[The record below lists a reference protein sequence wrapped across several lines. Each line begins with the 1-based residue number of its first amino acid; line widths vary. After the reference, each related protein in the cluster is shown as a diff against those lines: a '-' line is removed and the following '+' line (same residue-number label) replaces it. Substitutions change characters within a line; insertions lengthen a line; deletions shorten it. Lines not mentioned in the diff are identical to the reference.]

1 MPLIRERYLL
11 IDMIESNKNILQ
23 IINFSLS
30 FPASGNGEF
39 GIKNLNISIPKGKTI
54 SIVGES
60 GSGKTLTALSILRLN
75 PNTSI
80 ISDESKIIF
89 LGRDIQK
96 IDKRELNTIRGNEI
110 SMIFQEPLSSL
121 NPLHTVE
128 KQISE
133 ALILHKTKKSQD
145 IRGTVI
151 DLMRKVRINE
161 PEKKLARYPHQLS
174 GGERQRV
181 MIAMALSNNP
191 KLLIADEPT
200 TALDVTVQY
209 EILKL
214 LKTLQNELD
223 LTILFITHDLSIVK
237 NFTDYVYVMQNGCL
251 VEEGSTNVIF
261 NAPREAYTR
270 RLVDARNLIGKRR
283 KRNKSLEILKLNSL
297 SAQYE
302 QNKLF
307 RKTKVNKVVSNISL
321 SINLGETIGL
331 VGESGSGKTTI
342 GLSILRLI
350 KSDGSIVFMGDDLAR
365 KSFKALKKRR
375 KDLQIVFQDPFG
387 SLSPRLTVEQ
397 IIEEG
402 LIAQEIELD
411 VNSRKDRVLETLK
424 DVGLEPDQ
432 LNRYP
437 HEFSGGQRQ
446 RIAIARAIILR
457 PKLLVL
463 DEPTSS
469 LDATVQLQILN
480 LLKKLQDKFNTS
492 YIFIS
497 HDLRVIRYISDR
509 VMVLNSGEI
518 IEMDYTENIFN
529 NPKNEYT
536 KKLISSALLG

>member
-1 MPLIRERYLL
+1 MPSTRGKYLE
-11 IDMIESNKNILQ
+11 IKMNISNKNILEMRDFGL
-23 IINFSLS
+23 NFT
-30 FPASGNGEF
+30 ANGDKGF
-39 GIKNLNISIPKGKTI
+39 AIRNLNISIPKGKTI

-60 GSGKTLTALSILRLN
+60 GSGKTLTALSILRLHPN
-75 PNTSI
+75 PSSI
-80 ISDESKIIF
+80 TDESRIIF
-89 LGRDIQK
+89 SGKDILKIHQK
-96 IDKRELNTIRGNEI
+96 ELNEIRGNDI

-121 NPLHTVE
+121 NPLHTIE
-128 KQISE
+128 RQISE
-133 ALILHKTKKSQD
+133 SIISHKAKK
-145 IRGTVI
+145 TVAVRDAVI
-151 DLMRKVRINE
+151 ELMSKVRINE
-161 PEKKLARYPHQLS
+161 PKEKLTRYPHQLS

-181 MIAMALSNNP
+181 MIAMALANNP

-214 LKTLQNELD
+214 LKTLQQEFN

-237 NFTDYVYVMQNGCL
+237 NFTDYVYVMQDGYV
-251 VEEGSTNVIF
+251 VEEGSTFSIF
-261 NAPREAYTR
+261 KKPANPYTKK
-270 RLVDARNLIGKRR
+270 LVNARNLER
-283 KRNKSLEILKLNSL
+283 KERNRSKSLELLKLNTL

-302 QNKLF
+302 QNKLL
-307 RKTKVNKVVSNISL
+307 RKTTVNKVINNINL
-321 SINLGETIGL
+321 SVNLGETIGL

-350 KSDGSIVFMGDDLAR
+350 KSDGGIVFMGDDISK
-365 KSFKALKKRR
+365 KSIRNLKKVR

-402 LIAQEIELD
+402 LIAQKIELD
-411 VNSRKDRVLETLK
+411 PNQRRKRVLETLE
-424 DVGLEPDQ
+424 DVGLDPDQ

-480 LLKKLQDKFNTS
+480 LLKELQDKFNTS

-497 HDLRVIRYISDR
+497 HDLRVIRYVADR

-529 NPKNEYT
+529 KPRNEYT

>member
-1 MPLIRERYLL
+1 MPSTRGKYLG
-11 IDMIESNKNILQ
+11 IKMNISNKNILEMRDFGL
-23 IINFSLS
+23 NFT
-30 FPASGNGEF
+30 ANGDRGF
-39 GIKNLNISIPKGKTI
+39 AIRNLNISIPKGKTI

-60 GSGKTLTALSILRLN
+60 GSGKTLTALSILRLHPN
-75 PNTSI
+75 PSSI
-80 ISDESKIIF
+80 TDESRIIF
-89 LGRDIQK
+89 SGKDILKIHQK
-96 IDKRELNTIRGNEI
+96 ELNKIRGNDI

-121 NPLHTVE
+121 NPLHTIE
-128 KQISE
+128 RQISE
-133 ALILHKTKKSQD
+133 SIISHKAKK
-145 IRGTVI
+145 TVAVRDAVI
-151 DLMRKVRINE
+151 ELMSKVRINE
-161 PEKKLARYPHQLS
+161 PKEKLTRYPHQLS

-181 MIAMALSNNP
+181 MIAMALANNP

-214 LKTLQNELD
+214 LKTLQQEFN

-237 NFTDYVYVMQNGCL
+237 NFTDYVYVMQDGYV
-251 VEEGSTNVIF
+251 VEEGSTFSIF
-261 NAPREAYTR
+261 KKPANPYTKK
-270 RLVDARNLIGKRR
+270 LVNARNLER
-283 KRNKSLEILKLNSL
+283 KERNRSKSLELLKLNTL

-302 QNKLF
+302 QNKLL
-307 RKTKVNKVVSNISL
+307 RKTTVNKVINNINL
-321 SINLGETIGL
+321 SVNLGETIGL

-350 KSDGSIVFMGDDLAR
+350 KSDGGIVFMGDDISK
-365 KSFKALKKRR
+365 KSIRNLKKVR

-402 LIAQEIELD
+402 LIAQKIELD
-411 VNSRKDRVLETLK
+411 PNQRRKRVLETLE

-480 LLKKLQDKFNTS
+480 LLKELQDKFNTS

-497 HDLRVIRYISDR
+497 HDLRVIRYVADR

-529 NPKNEYT
+529 KPRNEYT

>member
-1 MPLIRERYLL
+1 MPSTRGKYLG
-11 IDMIESNKNILQ
+11 IKMNISNKNILEMRDFGL
-23 IINFSLS
+23 NFT
-30 FPASGNGEF
+30 ANGDKGF
-39 GIKNLNISIPKGKTI
+39 AIRNLNISIPKGKTI

-60 GSGKTLTALSILRLN
+60 GSGKTLTALSILRLHPN
-75 PNTSI
+75 PSSI
-80 ISDESKIIF
+80 TDESRIIF
-89 LGRDIQK
+89 SGKDILKIHQK
-96 IDKRELNTIRGNEI
+96 ELNEIRGNDI

-121 NPLHTVE
+121 NPLHTIE
-128 KQISE
+128 RQISE
-133 ALILHKTKKSQD
+133 SIISHKAKK
-145 IRGTVI
+145 TVAVRDAVI
-151 DLMRKVRINE
+151 ELMSKVRINE
-161 PEKKLARYPHQLS
+161 PKEKLTRYPHQLS

-181 MIAMALSNNP
+181 MIAMALANNP

-214 LKTLQNELD
+214 LKTLQQEFN

-237 NFTDYVYVMQNGCL
+237 NFTDYVYVMQDGYV
-251 VEEGSTNVIF
+251 VEEGSTFSIF
-261 NAPREAYTR
+261 KKPANPYTKK
-270 RLVDARNLIGKRR
+270 LVNARNLER
-283 KRNKSLEILKLNSL
+283 KERNRSKSLELLKLNTL

-302 QNKLF
+302 QNKLL
-307 RKTKVNKVVSNISL
+307 RKTTVNKVINNINL
-321 SINLGETIGL
+321 SVNLGETIGL

-350 KSDGSIVFMGDDLAR
+350 KSDGGIVFMGDDISK
-365 KSFKALKKRR
+365 KSIRNLKKVR

-402 LIAQEIELD
+402 LIAQKIELD
-411 VNSRKDRVLETLK
+411 PNQRRKRVLETLE

-480 LLKKLQDKFNTS
+480 LLKELQDKFNTS

-497 HDLRVIRYISDR
+497 HDLRVIRYVADR

-529 NPKNEYT
+529 KPRNEYT

>member
-1 MPLIRERYLL
+1 MPSTLGKYLW
-11 IDMIESNKNILQ
+11 IKMARVNKNILEMKDFG
-23 IINFSLS
+23 INFTTT
-30 FPASGNGEF
+30 GRREF
-39 GIKNLNISIPKGKTI
+39 DIKNINISIQQGKTT

-75 PNTSI
+75 PSTSQI
-80 ISDESKIIF
+80 EDDSKITF
-89 LGRDIQK
+89 LGKNILK
-96 IDKRELNTIRGNEI
+96 INKKELNAIRGNDI

-128 KQISE
+128 KQIGE
-133 ALILHKTKKSQD
+133 TLILHKTRKPEA
-145 IRGTVI
+145 IRESVI
-151 DLMRKVRINE
+151 DLMQKVRINE
-161 PEKKLARYPHQLS
+161 PEAKLNRYPHQLS

-214 LKTLQNELD
+214 LKTIQRELN

-237 NFTDYVYVMQNGCL
+237 NFTDYVYVMKNGRL
-251 VEEGSTNVIF
+251 VEEGPTRSIF
-261 NAPREAYTR
+261 DEPADAYTR
-270 RLVDARNLIGKRR
+270 KLINARNLER
-283 KRNKSLEILKLNSL
+283 KERSRSRSLEILKLNSL

-302 QNKLF
+302 QNRLF
-307 RKTKVNKVVSNISL
+307 QKRKVNKVVNDISL
-321 SINLGETIGL
+321 TVNLGETIGL

-350 KSDGSIVFMGDDLAR
+350 KSDGGIVFIGEDISK
-365 KSFKALKKRR
+365 KSFKDLKKRR

-402 LIAQEIELD
+402 LIAQKIELD
-411 VNSRKDRVLETLK
+411 KNRRRERVIETLK

-432 LNRYP
+432 LSRYP

-469 LDATVQLQILN
+469 LDATVQLQVLN
-480 LLKKLQDKFNTS
+480 LLRKLQDKYNTS

-497 HDLRVIRYISDR
+497 HDFRIIRYVADR
-509 VMVLNSGEI
+509 IIVLKSGEI
-518 IEMDYTENIFN
+518 IEMDYTENILN
-529 NPKNEYT
+529 KPKEEYT
-536 KKLISSALLG
+536 KKLISSALLD